1 MIRGGKN
8 TNIHLPQQGAR
19 VWKEESVIHFWE
31 VDMKRDTEMHLQWH
45 CSTPTFSEF
54 LNTQD
59 GGMHILLAT
68 SAQFQLLKHKD
79 NAKYNL
85 TINF

>member
-1 MIRGGKN
+1 
-8 TNIHLPQQGAR
+8 
-19 VWKEESVIHFWE
+19 
-31 VDMKRDTEMHLQWH
+31 MKRDTEMHLQWH

-68 SAQFQLLKHKD
+68 IAQFQLLKHKD